1 MYTCGP
7 NSQNMTPLKSPVLHS
22 EILVFKKRIER
33 QRKEGERRR
42 GGRKR
47 ERKVGYLKSH
57 ALKCSTEELSKPR
70 NILAAHT
77 ALWLLL
83 TTLQLGVIQKKLF
96 KDRLIT
102 KIETKQKD
110 SEKIHTLVIF
120 RVKSLFRKIC

>member
-1 MYTCGP
+1 M
-7 NSQNMTPLKSPVLHS
+7 
-22 EILVFKKRIER
+22 
-33 QRKEGERRR
+33 
-42 GGRKR
+42 
-47 ERKVGYLKSH
+47 KSH

-70 NILAAHT
+70 NILAAHA

-83 TTLQLGVIQKKLF
+83 TTLQLRVIQKKLF

-110 SEKIHTLVIF
+110 SEKTHTLVIF